1 MSEVSRRQ
9 FLAGGA
15 ATALSCSL
23 VFADQREAGAFNYEP
38 PEQIPFSPE
47 REKANKIIARAP
59 KAAVVKVCDQ
69 VYSAIGYALANMIMI
84 ETPDGLVIIDTTE
97 SLTAAKTIWE
107 EFRKI
112 TDKPVKY
119 VIYTHNHGDHFRG
132 TKAFY
137 QPGIK
142 VIAHDG
148 FMKEVKLQELRGNRA
163 MIGAM
168 AMYGLMFPY
177 GERYPML
184 GTWPEPGVVHLHW
197 ETIPPQDLVWPTK
210 TFKDQYVFTLGGI
223 DFKLHHVPGE
233 TPDQIIVE
241 IPQYKTVCCAD
252 NFYSSFPNL
261 YTIRGTSYRPVLEW
275 AEAQNKVI
283 GLAPDFL
290 VPGHGLPLHGLSQIK
305 EVLGNY
311 RDAILHVHQIAFEA
325 AREFKSIDEA
335 ASRAGLP
342 PRLAKLPYLQ
352 QSYGYIPYCVRS
364 IYEGL
369 VGWFDGDPVNLQPL
383 TRKELGAEIIA
394 LAGSAD
400 NVLVRAQ
407 KAQQE
412 GRHQAT
418 LELCEAVLAND
429 GQNKAARK
437 MKIASLEALSRT
449 SVNMPTVNYYQSFAW
464 MEEKKL

>member
-15 ATALSCSL
+15 ASALSCSL
-23 VFADQREAGAFNYEP
+23 VFADGQEANAFQYEP
-38 PEQIPFSPE
+38 PAQIPFSPE
-47 REKANKIIARAP
+47 RVKANELIARAAKP
-59 KAAVVKVCDQ
+59 AVVKVRDH
-69 VYSAIGYALANMIMI
+69 VYAAIGYALANMIMI
-84 ETPDGLVIIDTTE
+84 ETPGGLVIIDTTE
-97 SLTAAKTIWE
+97 SFTAARTIWE

-132 TKAFY
+132 TKVLY
-137 QPGIK
+137 QPGVE
-142 VIAHDG
+142 VIAHDE
-148 FMKEVKLQELRGNRA
+148 FMKEVKLQELRGKRG

-168 AMYGLMFPY
+168 AMFGLMFPY
-177 GERYPML
+177 DDRYPML

-197 ETIPPQDLVWPTK
+197 ETIRPEDLIWPTK
-210 TFKDQYVFTLGGI
+210 TFKDRYAFTLGGI
-223 DFKLHHVPGE
+223 DFNLLHVPGE

-252 NFYSSFPNL
+252 NFYPSFPNL
-261 YTIRGTSYRPVLEW
+261 YTIRGTSYRPVLDW
-275 AEAQNKVI
+275 AEAQNTVI
-283 GLAPDFL
+283 RLAPDIL
-290 VPGHGLPLHGLSQIK
+290 VPSHGMPLHGLALIK

-311 RDAILHVHQIAFEA
+311 REAILHVHRIAFEA
-325 AREFKSIDEA
+325 AQEFKSIDEV

-342 PRLAKLPYLQ
+342 PELAVLPYLQ
-352 QSYGYIPYCVRS
+352 QFYGSIPYCVRS

-369 VGWFDGDPVNLQPL
+369 VGWFDGDPVNLQPM

-394 LAGSAD
+394 LAGSAE
-400 NVLVRAQ
+400 NVLLRAQ

-429 GQNKAARK
+429 ERNQAARK
-437 MKIASLEALSRT
+437 MKIASLMALSR
-449 SVNMPTVNYYQSFAW
+449 SSINMPTVNYYQSFAW
-464 MEEKKL
+464 MEQNKM